1 MPEELAKLD
10 PRLIETICH
19 EVVDAGHGVSW
30 DDIAGQEAA
39 KRLIQEVVVW
49 PMRNP
54 DLFQVC
60 WQWELCVK
68 RVEIGGSV
76 GRNLGMAAD
85 AGLGTRFV
93 CLLQGQMALS
103 WHQARL

>member
-54 DLFQVC
+54 DLFQVG
-60 WQWELCVK
+60 WRWEWFC
-68 RVEIGGSV
+68 G
-76 GRNLGMAAD
+76 
-85 AGLGTRFV
+85 
-93 CLLQGQMALS
+93 
-103 WHQARL
+103 